1 LANCWRL
8 AAGPKELDMSSPKD
22 RYFEDGVTLSADD
35 ARQIAH
41 FLSLL
46 LEWAGHSTGGA
57 QGLPHLAG
65 RATLIA
71 RARAVLAERERRAE
85 LFPPVIFG
93 EIGWEMLLWLYVTDD
108 EGERQTIGRLANL
121 VRAPHTTALRWI
133 GYLEKE
139 RLIEKVPHPNDRR
152 TVFIHLLKE
161 ARDRLDRWFSEL
173 AEPLVAG

>member
-1 LANCWRL
+1 
-8 AAGPKELDMSSPKD
+8 MSSPKD

-57 QGLPHLAG
+57 QGLQHLAG

-161 ARDRLDRWFSEL
+161 GRDRLDRWFSEL

>member
-1 LANCWRL
+1 
-8 AAGPKELDMSSPKD
+8 MSSPKD
-22 RYFEDGVTLSADD
+22 LEPEGAVTLSPDD
-35 ARQIAH
+35 ARKIAH

-46 LEWAGHSTGGA
+46 LECAGHSTDRTEA
-57 QGLPHLAG
+57 QPQLAG

-71 RARAVLAERERRAE
+71 RARAVLAERERRTE

-161 ARDRLDRWFSEL
+161 GRDRLDRWFSEL
-173 AEPLVAG
+173 AEPLVAK